1 MADNINQ
8 VLELINIGV
17 AVAALFAGA
26 WLVLLLAAIA
36 VRALMRK
43 LGLAEDD
50 DRGAASVL
58 TRRSRISASEPKRN
72 TTVSE
77 VAS

>member
-8 VLELINIGV
+8 MLELINIGV

-26 WLVLLLAAIA
+26 WLVLLLAAIT
-36 VRALMRK
+36 VRAVVRR

-50 DRGAASVL
+50 DRGTGSAL
-58 TRRSRISASEPKRN
+58 TRRSRIRASSQQRN
-72 TTVSE
+72 NVVSE